1 MFNMKNILLISPIYP
16 GPGVASNAT
25 PVVHYFAKEWVKLGY
40 NVRVIHCPSNFPT
53 PILWGAKLFHATL
66 ESMFNVSIRTHKL
79 KEIEYKI
86 DEVTVLRFPLQK
98 FKPHGRYKTKHI
110 KLAAEKATRWCQK
123 ENFSPDVIIG
133 HWVNPCAEIM
143 ESLKS
148 HYNVPTCLVMHDA
161 GADFDTIYKNEWQ
174 KMIANID
181 IIGYRSDAIKR
192 KFEAKFGVHD
202 KWFYCYSGIPE
213 ELCDY
218 NVTEKSFFNISK
230 FIFVG
235 MLIPR
240 KHPITLLNALRESNI
255 TNYHLYYIGK
265 GKQQEDIKKLIN
277 SDALLANKVSLVGR
291 IPRLEIKKYLAEADV
306 FAMISKNETFG
317 LVYLE
322 AMAAGC
328 ITIASRDEGF
338 DGIIKDG
345 FNGFLC
351 EAGNKEELTSIINKI
366 NCMTPIERRLISDN
380 ARATAIQ
387 MTDKMVAKKYLDD
400 LQQHIS
406 Q

>member
-1 MFNMKNILLISPIYP
+1 MKNILLLTPIYP
-16 GPGVASNAT
+16 ADDIPSNAT

-40 NVRVIHCPSNFPT
+40 IVKVVHYPSNFPF
-53 PILWGAKLFHATL
+53 IMRWGAKILHNYL
-66 ESMFNVSIRTHKL
+66 ESKLNQPIRTNKL
-79 KEIEYKI
+79 KHKEYII
-86 DEVTVLRFPLQK
+86 DGVLVKRLPLFK
-98 FKPHGRYKTKHI
+98 NKPHGRYAKKQI
-110 KLAAEKATRWCQK
+110 QRAANNTIAWCERQ
-123 ENFSPDVIIG
+123 NFIPDVIVG
-133 HWVNPCAEIM
+133 HWVNPQIEIM
-143 ESLKS
+143 MALKRY
-148 HYNVPTCLVMHDA
+148 YNVPTCLVMHDA
-161 GADFDTIYKNEWQ
+161 GNDFLTIYKDEYKNMLAQ
-174 KMIANID
+174 ID
-181 IIGYRSDAIKR
+181 ILGYRSDAIKR

-202 KWFYCYSGIPE
+202 KWFYCYSGIPK

-218 NVTEKSFFNISK
+218 DVAEKSFFNISK

-255 TNYHLYYIGK
+255 TNYHLYYIGN